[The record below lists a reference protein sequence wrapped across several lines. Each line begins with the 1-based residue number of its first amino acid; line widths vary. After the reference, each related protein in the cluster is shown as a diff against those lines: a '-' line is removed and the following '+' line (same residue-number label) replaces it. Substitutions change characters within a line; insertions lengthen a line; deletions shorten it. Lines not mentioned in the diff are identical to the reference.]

1 MTIKLTVPALAFS
14 ALLLVGCGGG
24 GGGSDSSSTDSG
36 RASAVA
42 DSSET
47 SATATESTQSE
58 TVMIEGC
65 EVDIYQAAM
74 LEQVNAAR
82 ATARSCG
89 TESFAAAQPLTYN
102 CPIEA
107 AATAHS
113 QDMATNN
120 FFSHIGSDGL
130 RVGARATATEYDWSV
145 VGENIAAGY
154 DEVETVM
161 DAWLESQGHCRNIMD
176 PRFTEFAVTR
186 VDAINVDYENYWT
199 QVFATPQ

>member
-1 MTIKLTVPALAFS
+1 MTIKLTVPVLILS
-14 ALLLVGCGGG
+14 ALLVGCGGG
-24 GGGSDSSSTDSG
+24 GGGSDSSSADTG

-47 SATATESTQSE
+47 SPTATESTRSE

-65 EVDIYQAAM
+65 EVDMYQAAM

-89 TESFAAAQPLTYN
+89 TEAFAAAQPLSYN
-102 CPIEA
+102 CPIEG
-107 AATAHS
+107 AATSHS

-120 FFSHIGSDGL
+120 FFSHTGSDGL
-130 RVGARATATEYDWSV
+130 RVGARVTATEYEWSV

-161 DAWLESQGHCRNIMD
+161 DAWLDSPGHCRNIMD
-176 PRFTEFAVTR
+176 PRFTEFAVMR
-186 VDAINVDYENYWT
+186 VDATNKDYENYWT
-199 QVFATPQ
+199 QVFATPM

>member
-1 MTIKLTVPALAFS
+1 MTIKMTVSVLTLS
-14 ALLLVGCGGG
+14 ALLVGCGGG
-24 GGGSDSSSTDSG
+24 GGSDSSSNDTG

-47 SATATESTQSE
+47 SPTATESTRSE

-65 EVDIYQAAM
+65 EVDKYQAAM
-74 LEQVNAAR
+74 LKQVNATR
-82 ATARSCG
+82 ANARSCG
-89 TESFAAAQPLTYN
+89 TEAFAAAQPLTYN
-102 CPIEA
+102 CPIEG
-107 AATAHS
+107 AATSHS

-120 FFSHIGSDGL
+120 FFSHMGSDGL
-130 RVGARATATEYDWSV
+130 RVGARVTATEYEWSV

-161 DAWLESQGHCRNIMD
+161 DAWLESPGHCRNIMD

-186 VDAINVDYENYWT
+186 VDASNMDYENYWT
-199 QVFATPQ
+199 QVFATPR